1 MKPARPRMIGYRTRE
16 VQLAGTEYL
25 IERTLWS
32 VYDPEED
39 TTVLGFGHEFHVLM
53 VVEGVPIWKTLAK
66 PEKVRGLIAESR
78 REWK

>member
-16 VQLAGTEYL
+16 VQLAGAEYL

-39 TTVLGFGHEFHVLM
+39 ATVLGFGHEFHVLM
-53 VVEGVPIWKTLAK
+53 TVDGVPIWKTLAK
-66 PEKVRGLIAESR
+66 PERVKGLLAESR

>member
-1 MKPARPRMIGYRTRE
+1 VKPARPRMIGYRTRE

>member
-1 MKPARPRMIGYRTRE
+1 MKPARPRLIGYRTRE
-16 VQLAGTEYL
+16 VKLAGTEYL

-53 VVEGVPIWKTLAK
+53 VVEGVPIWRTLAK
-66 PEKVRGLIAESR
+66 PERVKGLLAESR

>member
-53 VVEGVPIWKTLAK
+53 VVDGVPIWKTLAK

>member
-1 MKPARPRMIGYRTRE
+1 VKPARPRLIGYRLRE
-16 VQLAGTEYL
+16 VKLSGAEYL
-25 IERTLWS
+25 IRRMLWS

-66 PEKVRGLIAESR
+66 PERVKGLLAESR

>member
-1 MKPARPRMIGYRTRE
+1 VKPARPRLIGYRLRE
-16 VQLAGTEYL
+16 VKLAGADYL
-25 IERTLWS
+25 IRRMLWS

-39 TTVLGFGHEFHVLM
+39 TTVLGFGHEFAVLA

-66 PEKVRGLIAESR
+66 PERVRGLIAESR

>member
-1 MKPARPRMIGYRTRE
+1 VKRARTRLIGHKTR
-16 VQLAGTEYL
+16 VVKLAGTEYL
-25 IERTLWS
+25 IERMLWS

-53 VVEGVPIWKTLAK
+53 VVEGVPVWQTLAK
-66 PEKVRGLIAESR
+66 PERVRGLIAESR